1 MNITRRNALK
11 GDTTAEDGEVFG
23 LVEEWWQQLKSE
35 HAALTR
41 THEAIQPHMPPGIQ
55 TTADAF
61 LLSEGRAAFMEA
73 MQRPEIVALCT
84 EHDQRQKTRL
94 GLGDRLAETPANTL
108 EGINAKLQVSMKSG
122 RNTDIAQSA
131 ADDLDRLVESP
142 DDKEPPKE

>member
-1 MNITRRNALK
+1 MAL
-11 GDTTAEDGEVFG
+11 FN
-23 LVEEWWQQLKSE
+23 
-35 HAALTR
+35 
-41 THEAIQPHMPPGIQ
+41 
-55 TTADAF
+55 
-61 LLSEGRAAFMEA
+61 
-73 MQRPEIVALCT
+73 
-84 EHDQRQKTRL
+84 EHDQRQETRR